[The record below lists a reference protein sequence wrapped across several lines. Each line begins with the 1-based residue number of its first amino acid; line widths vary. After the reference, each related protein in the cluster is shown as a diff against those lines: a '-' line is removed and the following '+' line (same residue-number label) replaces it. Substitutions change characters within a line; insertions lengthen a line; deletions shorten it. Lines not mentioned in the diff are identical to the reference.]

1 MVFALLPEASYA
13 EGYNLSVTFTT
24 LFVRFVRD
32 DSLVTVRTPAEKQ
45 TAVAPPLLFALPLA
59 DAGQPSSSVRDDG
72 CNVQRNTSK
81 CSCPEGW
88 YC

>member
-1 MVFALLPEASYA
+1 MFAFLPEASYA
-13 EGYNLSVTFTT
+13 EGYNLSVTFTR
-24 LFVRFVRD
+24 LFVRFIRD
-32 DSLVTVRTPAEKQ
+32 DSLVTIGTPAEKQ

-59 DAGQPSSSVRDDG
+59 GQPSASVCDDG

-81 CSCPEGW
+81 CSCPESW